1 MFRIILSLFLLLSV
15 PAFSQNRIRLTVPT
29 VSQLSTRPPFTN
41 EVVEVL
47 GYSSLGDWGIPKIFR
62 WDATNTLAT
71 NAIRLKSALAVGRY
85 IHEWDGDV
93 RAFGVTSEFPALATE
108 TATNQMDSR
117 AMIQSAIDLMS
128 ERGGGIVRLPP
139 GRVRIGGSLYMKP
152 RVLLQGTVAPMGFT
166 SPRSLASGQTSRL
179 LAGTTLEMASANGI
193 GEACLIF
200 DGPRYFT
207 NMFTQQFVNFDGDT
221 VY

>member
-1 MFRIILSLFLLLSV
+1 MKRLPIFLMLALAAGAQTPTPVPKRTVRTFRYLADMDASAPSKDPFVYVQHFSSNILWKA
-15 PAFSQNRIRLTVPT
+15 PKAFRYDPTNSSQ
-29 VSQLSTRPPFTN
+29 
-41 EVVEVL
+41 
-47 GYSSLGDWGIPKIFR
+47 
-62 WDATNTLAT
+62 T
-71 NAIRLKSALAVGRY
+71 NAIIRPVPSPNSGRR

-152 RVLLQGTVAPMGFT
+152 RVHLQGTVAPMGFT

-207 NMFTQQFVNFDGDT
+207 NMFTHSIREL
-221 VY
+221 